1 MESPLRT
8 RKPILMSHRHEP
20 PRAGPIRDA
29 LAPAPEAP
37 PADDVS
43 VRRSVELPLWLVWAS
58 RWPLVVGIAI
68 VAGLAG
74 YLLSFAIPRSYEAS
88 ATLILTP
95 ANTLPA
101 SQVAAVTNARTLFEN
116 RALATTVIRELQINQ
131 GGRPLHPETLVR
143 DRLKV
148 AQIRDTNY
156 LRLTLR
162 LGSPDEA
169 AKTLNTLIERGI
181 QLNRQLSV
189 ENATSVARGLL
200 RNQLDEARANLD
212 RRAKDLETFRDA
224 ARLEVVRSDVEQAA
238 ALRSIIA
245 ELDGAIEF
253 ERARLAQG
261 ERQLSSRSRLLSTP
275 RSSSRNV
282 LLDSARREGEPDRP
296 LPVPAVQLPAIQ
308 TEKAKPEPTKSEGTK
323 SERAKTERTTSENGT
338 DNPSAVQRKPRLPL
352 ESPPPDLPSTPGD
365 PLTDPVYEVLDYQVT
380 TGRNRL
386 AALQA
391 QRAELTKRGAGP
403 LDQLYAAEAKL
414 ERLKLEHELASD
426 LYKGVVLRYEQA
438 RESAMNQ
445 SASIQVADPATPPD
459 GPAGPNRTLSA
470 AVAGGF
476 GLVLGLSFVLF
487 SAIRHGFE
495 PFGSRPTHSR

>member
-1 MESPLRT
+1 
-8 RKPILMSHRHEP
+8 MSHRHEP
-20 PRAGPIRDA
+20 PRAAPIRDA

-37 PADDVS
+37 LADDVS
-43 VRRSVELPLWLVWAS
+43 LRRSVELPLWLVWAR
-58 RWPLVVGIAI
+58 RWPLVVGIAV
-68 VAGLAG
+68 VAGLGG
-74 YLLSFAIPRSYEAS
+74 YLLSFMIPESYEAS

-95 ANTLPA
+95 ANTQPA

-116 RALATTVIRELQINQ
+116 RALATTVIRELQISH
-131 GGRPLHPETLVR
+131 GGRLLHPETLVR

-162 LGSPDEA
+162 LGSPEEA
-169 AKTLNTLIERGI
+169 AKSLNTLIERGI
-181 QLNRQLSV
+181 QLNRQLTV
-189 ENATSVARGLL
+189 ENTTSVARGLL
-200 RNQLDEARANLD
+200 KAQLDEARVNLD
-212 RRAKDLETFRDA
+212 RRTKDLETFRDA

-253 ERARLAQG
+253 ERARIAEG

-275 RSSSRNV
+275 RSSARNA

-296 LPVPAVQLPAIQ
+296 LPAPAVQPLPATQ
-308 TEKAKPEPTKSEGTK
+308 TEKPKPEVTKTEGTK
-323 SERAKTERTTSENGT
+323 PEGTKTQRTTSENGT
-338 DNPSAVQRKPRLPL
+338 DNPPPVQRKPRLPQ

-391 QRAELTKRGAGP
+391 QRVELTKRGAGP
-403 LDQLYAAEAKL
+403 LDQLYAGEAKL

-438 RESAMNQ
+438 RESAMSQ

-487 SAIRHGFE
+487 SAIRNGLE
-495 PFGSRPTHSR
+495 PVARPSHSR

>member
-1 MESPLRT
+1 
-8 RKPILMSHRHEP
+8 
-20 PRAGPIRDA
+20 
-29 LAPAPEAP
+29 
-37 PADDVS
+37 
-43 VRRSVELPLWLVWAS
+43 LPLWLVWAR
-58 RWPLVVGIAI
+58 RWPLVVGIAV

-74 YLLSFAIPRSYEAS
+74 YLLSFTIPRSYEAS

-116 RALATTVIRELQINQ
+116 RALATTVIRELQITQ
-131 GGRPLHPETLVR
+131 GGRLLHPETLVR
-143 DRLKV
+143 DRLRV

-181 QLNRQLSV
+181 QLNRQLTV
-189 ENATSVARGLL
+189 ENTTSVARGLL
-200 RNQLDEARANLD
+200 RTQLDEARANLD
-212 RRAKDLETFRDA
+212 RRTKDLETFRDA

-238 ALRSIIA
+238 AVRSIIA

-253 ERARLAQG
+253 ERARIAQG
-261 ERQLSSRSRLLSTP
+261 ERQLSSRSRLLSSP
-275 RSSSRNV
+275 RSSARNA

-308 TEKAKPEPTKSEGTK
+308 PEQAKSRTTKPEGTK
-323 SERAKTERTTSENGT
+323 PEETRTEGIRTEGTTSENGT
-338 DNPSAVQRKPRLPL
+338 DHPPPVQRKPRLPV
-352 ESPPPDLPSTPGD
+352 ESTPPDLPSTPGD
-365 PLTDPVYEVLDYQVT
+365 SFTDPVYEVLDYQVT

-391 QRAELTKRGAGP
+391 QRLELTKRGAGP
-403 LDQLYAAEAKL
+403 LGQLYAGEAKL
-414 ERLKLEHELASD
+414 ERLKLEYELASD
-426 LYKGVVLRYEQA
+426 LYKSVVLRYEQA
-438 RESAMNQ
+438 RESAMSQ

-487 SAIRHGFE
+487 SAIRSGLE
-495 PFGSRPTHSR
+495 PFGTRPFPSR